1 MMLETMKWQKAIISW
16 ESEVNTFLSSIPY
29 TKLVHYLIGA
39 RIE

>member
-16 ESEVNTFLSSIPY
+16 ESEVNIFLSSIPY
-29 TKLVHYLIGA
+29 AKLVHYLIVA